1 MLPCQIPQG
10 VVGGHCIRVKF
21 ENRVY
26 PPRKEEGRIEE
37 KKGEQ
42 TEEGS
47 EDE

>member
-1 MLPCQIPQG
+1 MLPGQIPQG

-21 ENRVY
+21 ENGVY
-26 PPRKEEGRIEE
+26 PVRKEEGKRE

-42 TEEGS
+42 TEVWS